1 MELDRTNVRLLE
13 LLQKDARTTIS
24 ELARTLNRAESTMRE
39 RVASLEKRG
48 FITGYRAVVDPLKIG
63 YRVHALI
70 RADCDMRLI
79 PELAKRLHAI
89 PNVVRAHMTTG
100 PKPLRIEV
108 LADDLAQLE
117 QMVEKRIAPLQLRDI
132 EIGLVVQSLVE
143 NRQVPLRT
151 EAGEATLPLPPRGEE
166 AASPDAAPAR
176 PTSAFTPRF

>member
-108 LADDLAQLE
+108 LADDLGQLE

-132 EIGLVVQSLVE
+132 EIGLVVQNLVDT
-143 NRQVPLRT
+143 RQVPLRT
-151 EAGEATLPLPPRGEE
+151 ESGEAALPLTAPSE
-166 AASPDAAPAR
+166 AAPATEPGPAR
-176 PTSAFTPRF
+176 TASAFTPRF